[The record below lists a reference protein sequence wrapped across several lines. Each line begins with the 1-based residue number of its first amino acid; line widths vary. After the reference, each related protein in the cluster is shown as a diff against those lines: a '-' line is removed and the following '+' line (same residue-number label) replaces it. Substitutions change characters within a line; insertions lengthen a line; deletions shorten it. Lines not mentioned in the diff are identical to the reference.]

1 MDPLQTR
8 LLRTDRLNGEPVI
21 FRGCSSS
28 ELMAIAG
35 VSATAWLPLGIIVAS
50 ALGAPLMGV
59 GAAAIAVLATVYV
72 AATLLQRLKRGR
84 PEGHYQHRLAIVL
97 DNIGVRKSGFIRR
110 SGTWDVGRSL

>member
-1 MDPLQTR
+1 MEPSQTR

-35 VSATAWLPLGIIVAS
+35 VSAAAWLPLGIIAAS
-50 ALGAPLMGV
+50 IVGAPLMGV

-84 PEGHYQHRLAIVL
+84 PEGHYQHQIAIL
-97 DNIGVRKSGFIRR
+97 LESAGVRHSGFIRR
-110 SGTWDVGRSL
+110 SGTWDVGRCL